1 MRQSNF
7 PGIEL
12 ELTILLLLGAGGC
25 QSTISPQSVAEG
37 ISATRLSSHIEV
49 LASDEFEGRGPASP
63 GEEKTIQYL
72 QQEFRRLGL
81 KPGNGESY
89 LQQVPL
95 VEITAESTPA
105 LKVEGGGQ
113 SQEFAYLD
121 EIMVWT
127 KQVVEAVELD
137 RSELAF
143 VGYGIVAPEYGWD
156 DYSEVDAKNKTVVML
171 VNDPGFA
178 TQDPELFNGRSMT
191 YYGRWTYKYQEAA
204 RQGAAGALIVHEAEP
219 ASYPWEV
226 VTGSWSGPQFGLES
240 GHGAGPLSAIEGWIT
255 RDTAEKLFSQ
265 AGLDFDEVKTQA
277 LQENFRA
284 RELGLRASLSLRSRI
299 RRSVSNNVLG
309 LVPGSQ
315 RPDEYVCYMAHWD
328 HLGRDPSLDG
338 DQIYNGALDNASGT
352 AGLLELARA
361 FAQLDPAPAR
371 SLLFLAVTAE
381 EQGLLGSAY
390 YVDNPVFPTRHT
402 VAAINLD
409 GMNLLGPTRDIT
421 VVGYGFSELDDY
433 LSRAAVSQGREIMPD
448 PEPEKGYYY
457 RSDHF
462 SFARKG
468 VPALYADSGIDYV
481 EHGSQWGREQRDDYT
496 KNRYHK
502 PSDEF
507 RSDWDLSGLVED
519 LKLLFQVGH
528 ALAASEDFPN
538 WRAGNE
544 FRAIRDR
551 DRSSDP

>member
-1 MRQSNF
+1 MRQSSF

-12 ELTILLLLGAGGC
+12 ELTILLLLGTGGC

-95 VEITAESTPA
+95 VEITAESTPT

-137 RSELAF
+137 RSELVF

-156 DYSEVDAKNKTVVML
+156 DYSEVDPKGKTVVML

-204 RQGAAGALIVHEAEP
+204 RQGAAGALIVHETEP

-240 GHGAGPLSAIEGWIT
+240 GDGAGPLSAIEGWIT

-265 AGLDFDEVKTQA
+265 AGLDFDEVKTQT

-361 FAQLDPAPAR
+361 FAQLNPAPAR

-433 LSRAAVSQGREIMPD
+433 LSRAAVSQGREVMPD

-462 SFARKG
+462 NFARKG

-528 ALAASEDFPN
+528 ALAASDDFPN

>member
-1 MRQSNF
+1 MRQSNY
-7 PGIEL
+7 PAIEFA
-12 ELTILLLLGAGGC
+12 LTIFVLLGIGAC
-25 QSTISPQSVAEG
+25 QPTISPEAVADDV
-37 ISATRLSSHIEV
+37 SATRLASHIEV
-49 LASDEFEGRGPASP
+49 LASDEFEGRAPASP
-63 GEEKTIQYL
+63 GEEKTIHYL

-95 VEITAESTPA
+95 VEITADSTPA
-105 LKVEGGGQ
+105 LKVEGGSQ
-113 SQEFAYLD
+113 LQEFAYLD

-127 KQVVEAVELD
+127 KRVVEAAELD
-137 RSELAF
+137 RSELVF
-143 VGYGIVAPEYGWD
+143 VGYGVVAPEYGWD
-156 DYSEVDAKNKTVVML
+156 DYSDVDVKGKTVVML

-204 RQGAAGALIVHEAEP
+204 RQGAVGALIVHETEP
-219 ASYPWEV
+219 AAYPWEV

-240 GHGAGPLSAIEGWIT
+240 RDSAGPLSAIEGWIT
-255 RDTAEKLFSQ
+255 LATAEELFSQ
-265 AGLDFDEVKTQA
+265 AGLDFAEVKTQA
-277 LQENFRA
+277 LEENFRA
-284 RELGLRASLSLRSRI
+284 RELGLRASLTLRNKI
-299 RRSVSNNVLG
+299 RRSISNNVLG
-309 LVPGSQ
+309 LIRGSQ

-328 HLGRDPSLDG
+328 HLGRDPNLDG

-390 YVDNPVFPTRHT
+390 YSDNPVFPTRHT

-409 GMNLLGPTRDIT
+409 GMNLLGRTRDIT

-433 LSRAAVSQGREIMPD
+433 LSRAAASQDRQVVPD

-462 SFARKG
+462 NFARKG

-481 EHGSQWGREQRDDYT
+481 EQGSQWGREQRDDYT
-496 KNRYHK
+496 ANRYHK

-519 LKLLFQVGH
+519 LKLFFQVGH
-528 ALAASEDFPN
+528 ELATIDDFPN
-538 WRAGNE
+538 WRTGNE

-551 DRSSDP
+551 DRSSGS